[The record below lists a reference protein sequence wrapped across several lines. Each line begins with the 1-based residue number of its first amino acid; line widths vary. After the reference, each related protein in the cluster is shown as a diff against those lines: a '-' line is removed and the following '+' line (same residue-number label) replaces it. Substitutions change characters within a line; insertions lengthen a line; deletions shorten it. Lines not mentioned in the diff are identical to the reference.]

1 MKGMMNQQQEKKGD
15 SAKGGGNEGED
26 TKMQVQQQDGTTT
39 ATATATTTA
48 TTTKAADADNTTGGG
63 GDVVLREGK
72 DRGGGA
78 GAGTNAKDGSGGG
91 AAKDTGDVAKKG
103 GEDGKTPGGKEEVK
117 DEGKEGGQQQEEEN
131 ENAAAGAEGRKK
143 KETDNKN
150 NADGAQEEGPAH
162 KKAKVA
168 KDSQHMNGS
177 AGGDVKKDPSDPSA
191 AANENEK
198 KGGGAAAATTSEEK
212 AAGNGKK
219 SDDGQAAAGGEG
231 GEGGSH
237 GPAAVANTSGGAGAA
252 KSNPAGGAGGEKQQ
266 QPDKKG
272 AGQPGNTGGKNNG
285 NGGNGNG
292 NGGIGKTGDNMG
304 GQKRAEIYT
313 YNSKDMVYALAWSVR
328 KDKKFRLAAGSFVE
342 EYVNKVEI
350 LYLDET
356 KGELGLSQPS
366 LSFNH
371 PFPATK
377 IMFLPEKGT
386 GLPDLLA
393 TSSDY
398 LRIYK
403 IDDTKDSSSNV
414 EIKSILSN
422 SSNSEFCAPLT
433 SFDWNE
439 DDLNKIGT
447 SSIDTTCTIWDIEKE
462 VVDTQLIAHDR
473 EVYDIAWG
481 GAGVFASVSADGSV
495 RVFDLRDKEH
505 STIIYESPHPEVPL
519 VRLGWNKQDPRYMAT
534 ILMDSSK
541 VIILDIRFPTLPV
554 AELQRHQASVN
565 ALAWAPHSSC
575 HICTAGD
582 DCQALIWDL
591 SSMSQPLDGS
601 LDPILAYHAGAEIN
615 NLQWSSAQPDWVAIA
630 FANNVQ
636 ILRV

>member
-1 MKGMMNQQQEKKGD
+1 
-15 SAKGGGNEGED
+15 
-26 TKMQVQQQDGTTT
+26 
-39 ATATATTTA
+39 
-48 TTTKAADADNTTGGG
+48 
-63 GDVVLREGK
+63 
-72 DRGGGA
+72 
-78 GAGTNAKDGSGGG
+78 
-91 AAKDTGDVAKKG
+91 
-103 GEDGKTPGGKEEVK
+103 
-117 DEGKEGGQQQEEEN
+117 
-131 ENAAAGAEGRKK
+131 
-143 KETDNKN
+143 
-150 NADGAQEEGPAH
+150 
-162 KKAKVA
+162 
-168 KDSQHMNGS
+168 
-177 AGGDVKKDPSDPSA
+177 
-191 AANENEK
+191 
-198 KGGGAAAATTSEEK
+198 
-212 AAGNGKK
+212 
-219 SDDGQAAAGGEG
+219 
-231 GEGGSH
+231 
-237 GPAAVANTSGGAGAA
+237 
-252 KSNPAGGAGGEKQQ
+252 
-266 QPDKKG
+266 
-272 AGQPGNTGGKNNG
+272 
-285 NGGNGNG
+285 
-292 NGGIGKTGDNMG
+292 MG
-304 GQKRAEIYT
+304 G
-313 YNSKDMVYALAWSVR
+313 WSSR

-342 EYVNKVEI
+342 EYVNKIEI

-356 KGELGLSQPS
+356 KGELGMPHPS

-377 IMFLPEKGT
+377 IMFIPEKGT
-386 GLPDLLA
+386 GSPDLLA
-393 TSSDY
+393 TSSDC

-403 IDDTKDSSSNV
+403 IDEDATSNGGKGSASGPGADV
-414 EIKSILSN
+414 EVKSILNN

-462 VVDTQLIAHDR
+462 QVHTQLIAHDR

-630 FANNVQ
+630 FQNN
-636 ILRV
+636 